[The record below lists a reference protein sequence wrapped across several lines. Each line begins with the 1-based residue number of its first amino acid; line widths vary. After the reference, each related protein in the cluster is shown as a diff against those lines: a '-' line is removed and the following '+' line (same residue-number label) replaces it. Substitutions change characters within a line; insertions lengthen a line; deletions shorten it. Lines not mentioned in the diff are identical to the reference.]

1 MAEESELIYLFR
13 FIEDRKSCAIPFDID
28 EPEKEDDVV
37 EVAQPNSAIPQP
49 MNIDD
54 DLILI
59 EQPVELIVID
69 EDDDAKNVEKTFKVT
84 KEMKTLVEQIKK
96 YPELYDST
104 RNDFTDYTR
113 KSYVWNAVAIQ
124 IGDKGMHL
132 NCLQSYVFRFSINI
146 FSL

>member
-13 FIEDRKSCAIPFDID
+13 FIEDRKSCALPYDID

-37 EVAQPNSAIPQP
+37 EVAQP

-132 NCLQSYVFRFSINI
+132 ICL
-146 FSL
+146 